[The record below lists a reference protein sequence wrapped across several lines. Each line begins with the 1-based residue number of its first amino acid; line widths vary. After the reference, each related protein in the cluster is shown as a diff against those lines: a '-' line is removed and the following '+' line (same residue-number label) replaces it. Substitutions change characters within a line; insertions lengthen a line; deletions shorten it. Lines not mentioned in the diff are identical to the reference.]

1 MPESREEMLRRKLHS
16 PPELQLT
23 AADILIADTPLGELK
38 NLTFMLSA
46 FFNLDLF
53 RQRGY

>member
-23 AADILIADTPLGELK
+23 AADILIADTPLGK
-38 NLTFMLSA
+38 PAKSIYTHAIGQFIV
-46 FFNLDLF
+46 
-53 RQRGY
+53 

>member
-23 AADILIADTPLGELK
+23 AADILIADTPLGEAK
-38 NLTFMLSA
+38 NCNVNPHAVGF
-46 FFNLDLF
+46 LF
-53 RQRGY
+53 